1 MISHMPGPIR
11 VKLSEIVEGSR
22 EMDLGQK
29 KFQNVDI
36 EKISFSQNLQPNTIL
51 SLNA

>member
-1 MISHMPGPIR
+1 MISHMPGPIG

-29 KFQNVDI
+29 KIQTVDI
-36 EKISFSQNLQPNTIL
+36 EKISFLSTCNLTL
-51 SLNA
+51 SYL